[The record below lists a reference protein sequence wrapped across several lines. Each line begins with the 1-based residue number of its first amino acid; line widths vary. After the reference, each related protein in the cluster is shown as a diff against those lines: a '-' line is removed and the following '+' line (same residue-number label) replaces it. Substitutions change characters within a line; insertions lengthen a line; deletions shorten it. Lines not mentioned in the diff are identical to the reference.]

1 MESQPAPLLS
11 RQSKILKVVSDFKYL
26 VSWANSTEKGIEVRK
41 SLAWKALNDMSS
53 IWSSNLSRDLKI
65 RVFQATI
72 ESVLYFM
79 AARDGHLL
87 SQWKSPSIGTTPAC
101 LPMSLAT
108 VGETES
114 PTPNF
119 TATFQ
124 LCQRGSDSERLVLLA
139 IATVTANCQQA
150 SLSCGGRPTHGH
162 LRRDCPESTFIDT
175 LILSIIIE
183 RYYRLYLLHWSGA
196 SVNESGSNQI
206 TRKARLSVFSFS
218 FSFLFTLYTLFTLI
232 KDKNIEKITS
242 IIRIFN
248 KIHLTLP
255 NLLVFACYV
264 VIFPIRFDLSYFL

>member
-11 RQSKILKVVSDFKYL
+11 RESKILKVVSDFKYR
-26 VSWANSTEKGIEVRK
+26 VSWANSTERGIEVRK

-72 ESVLYFM
+72 ESVLLYGCEGWSLTVTM
-79 AARDGHLL
+79 EKSLNRNNTRMLAHVLSNSWRDRVTNAELYGD
-87 SQWKSPSIGTTPAC
+87 
-101 LPMSLAT
+101 LPTL
-108 VGETES
+108 
-114 PTPNF
+114 
-119 TATFQ
+119 
-124 LCQRGSDSERLVLLA
+124 SERIGFRTLGLARHCHCHRELPTSQLVLW
-139 IATVTANCQQA
+139 
-150 SLSCGGRPTHGH
+150 RPTHGH

-232 KDKNIEKITS
+232 RNKNIEKITS

-248 KIHLTLP
+248 KIHLTLST
-255 NLLVFACYV
+255 LLVFACYV

>member
-1 MESQPAPLLS
+1 MLLALLILTMLPVSSSLMIYWALNDRKRRVLTCDVESQPAPLLS

-26 VSWANSTEKGIEVRK
+26 VSWASSTEKGIEVRK
-41 SLAWKALNDMSS
+41 SLAWEALNDMSS

-124 LCQRGSDSERLVLLA
+124 LCQTGSDSERLVLLA

-150 SLSCGGRPTHGH
+150 SLSCGGRHT
-162 LRRDCPESTFIDT
+162 DT
-175 LILSIIIE
+175 YDAIVQS
-183 RYYRLYLLHWSGA
+183 LHS
-196 SVNESGSNQI
+196 
-206 TRKARLSVFSFS
+206 
-218 FSFLFTLYTLFTLI
+218 
-232 KDKNIEKITS
+232 
-242 IIRIFN
+242 
-248 KIHLTLP
+248 
-255 NLLVFACYV
+255 
-264 VIFPIRFDLSYFL
+264 

>member
-1 MESQPAPLLS
+1 
-11 RQSKILKVVSDFKYL
+11 
-26 VSWANSTEKGIEVRK
+26 
-41 SLAWKALNDMSS
+41 
-53 IWSSNLSRDLKI
+53 
-65 RVFQATI
+65 
-72 ESVLYFM
+72 M
-79 AARDGHLL
+79 AARGGHLL

-124 LCQRGSDSERLVLLA
+124 LCQTCRIGFRTLGLARHCHCHRELPTSQLVLW
-139 IATVTANCQQA
+139 
-150 SLSCGGRPTHGH
+150 RPTHGH

-232 KDKNIEKITS
+232 RNKNIEKITS

-248 KIHLTLP
+248 KIHLTLST
-255 NLLVFACYV
+255 LLVFACYV